1 MDEIESAIHHLL
13 KAREML
19 ENGGDCKVELWF
31 ARSKIEV
38 FLAKL
43 SLKHGL
49 EEVAAPRIKGKV
61 NLNLEVIDE
70 LVEELGL
77 TAESYRSGEFEEAFK
92 TGWSVRE
99 KLTKLLL

>member
-1 MDEIESAIHHLL
+1 MDELESAIHHLL
-13 KAREML
+13 KARELL

-49 EEVAAPRIKGKV
+49 EEVATPRIKGKV
-61 NLNLEVIDE
+61 NLNLEVVDE
-70 LVEELGL
+70 LVKELGSA
-77 TAESYRSGEFEEAFK
+77 AESYCSGDFEGAFK
-92 TGWSVRE
+92 TGWNVRE
-99 KLTKLLL
+99 KLT